1 MSRVD
6 LHLHSRASDGVLTPA
21 EVVRSVAARGVS
33 GLSLTDHDTVAG
45 VEEARVEA
53 ERLGLDFLVGAELSA
68 NEPGRSVHILAYG
81 FDPEHPE
88 LRAFFERFRHDRLR
102 RAEEMVSRLNEN
114 GVFLEMEAVMREAP
128 GGLPTRAH
136 LGRALVAENLV
147 PDIHSAF
154 RLWLARDRPAF
165 VEKRPSPPPEVF
177 DLIHRAG
184 GVAILAH
191 PGRDYSE
198 ADLDAYVAAGLDGI
212 EILHAA
218 NGPSIRASLGRIVRK
233 HGLLRSGGSDWHG
246 PGAGGSEPGSQ
257 RVPATWMQEIVERVA
272 TGSHFEK
279 PDQKQPISDTE
290 SRA

>member
-6 LHLHSRASDGVLTPA
+6 LHLHSLASDGVLSPA
-21 EVVRSVAARGVS
+21 EVVRAVAARGLS

-45 VEEARVEA
+45 VEEARAEA
-53 ERLGLDFLVGAELSA
+53 ERLGLAFLVGAELSA
-68 NEPGRSVHILAYG
+68 NEPGRSVHVLAYG
-81 FDPEHPE
+81 FDPANPE
-88 LRAFFERFRHDRLR
+88 LTSFFERFRRDRLR
-102 RAEEMVSRLNEN
+102 RAEEIVDRLNEN
-114 GVFLEMEAVMREAP
+114 GVPLAMDAVLREAP

-136 LGRALVAENLV
+136 LGRALVTENLV

-165 VEKRPSPPPEVF
+165 VEKTPSPPPEVF
-177 DLIHRAG
+177 ELIHRAG
-184 GVAILAH
+184 GVAVLAH

-198 ADLDAYVAAGLDGI
+198 ADLDGYVAAGLDGI

-218 NGPSIRASLGRIVRK
+218 NGPSIRASLGRVVRK

-257 RVPATWMQEIVERVA
+257 RVPATWMQEIVEQVA
-272 TGSHFEK
+272 ALS
-279 PDQKQPISDTE
+279 
-290 SRA
+290 

>member
-6 LHLHSRASDGVLTPA
+6 LHLHSRASDGVLSPT
-21 EVVRSVAARGVS
+21 EVVRAVAARGLT

-45 VEEARVEA
+45 VEEAREEA
-53 ERLGLDFLVGAELSA
+53 ARLGLEFLVGAELSA
-68 NEPGRSVHILAYG
+68 NEPGRSVHVLAYG

-88 LRAFFERFRHDRLR
+88 LIEFFDRFRRDRLR
-102 RAEEMVSRLNEN
+102 RAEAIVRRLNEN
-114 GVFLEMEAVMREAP
+114 GVSLGMEAVMREAT

-165 VEKRPSPPPEVF
+165 VEKTPSPPPAVF
-177 DLIHRAG
+177 ELIHRAG
-184 GVAILAH
+184 GIAVLAH

-198 ADLDAYVAAGLDGI
+198 ADLDGYVNAGLDGI

-218 NGPSIRASLGRIVRK
+218 NGPSVRASLGRMVRK

-257 RVPATWMQEIVERVA
+257 RVPATWMHEIIERVKN
-272 TGSHFEK
+272 GSDAGHSH
-279 PDQKQPISDTE
+279 QVQPISDTE

>member
-1 MSRVD
+1 V
-6 LHLHSRASDGVLTPA
+6 RA
-21 EVVRSVAARGVS
+21 VAARGLT

-45 VEEARVEA
+45 VEEAREEA
-53 ERLGLDFLVGAELSA
+53 ARLGLEFLVGAELSA
-68 NEPGRSVHILAYG
+68 NEPGRSVHVLAYG
-81 FDPEHPE
+81 FDPEYPE
-88 LRAFFERFRHDRLR
+88 LIEFFERFRRDRLR
-102 RAEEMVSRLNEN
+102 RAEAMVRRLNEN
-114 GVFLEMEAVMREAP
+114 GVSLGMESVMREAT

-165 VEKRPSPPPEVF
+165 VEKTPSPPPTVF

-184 GVAILAH
+184 GVAVLAH

-218 NGPSIRASLGRIVRK
+218 NGPSVRASLGRVVRR

-257 RVPATWMQEIVERVA
+257 RVPATWMQEIIERVRN
-272 TGSHFEK
+272 GSEVGNSH
-279 PDQKQPISDTE
+279 QMQPISDTE

>member
-1 MSRVD
+1 M
-6 LHLHSRASDGVLTPA
+6 
-21 EVVRSVAARGVS
+21 AARGLS

-45 VEEARVEA
+45 VEEARSEA
-53 ERLGLDFLVGAELSA
+53 GRLGLDFLVGAELSA

-81 FDPEHPE
+81 FDPAHPE
-88 LRAFFERFRHDRLR
+88 LIQWFDRFRRDRMR
-102 RAEEMVSRLNEN
+102 RAEEIVGRLNEN
-114 GVFLEMEAVMREAP
+114 GVPLEMDAVMREAP

-136 LGRALVAENLV
+136 LGRALVTENLV

-165 VEKRPSPPPEVF
+165 VEKKPSPPPEVF
-177 DLIHRAG
+177 ELIHRAG
-184 GVAILAH
+184 GVAVLAH

-218 NGPSIRASLGRIVRK
+218 NGPSVRASLGRVVRK
-233 HGLLRSGGSDWHG
+233 HGLVRSGGSDWHG

-257 RVPATWMQEIVERVA
+257 RVPAIWMKEITGRVGTVSA
-272 TGSHFEK
+272 AGRSTK
-279 PDQKQPISDTE
+279 TQTTSDTE
-290 SRA
+290 S